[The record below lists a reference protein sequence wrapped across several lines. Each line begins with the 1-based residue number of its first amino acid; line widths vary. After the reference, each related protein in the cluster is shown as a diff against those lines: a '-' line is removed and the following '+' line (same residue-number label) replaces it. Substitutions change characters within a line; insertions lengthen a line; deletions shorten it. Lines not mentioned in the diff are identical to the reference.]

1 MKSQMETS
9 QSTSATPSVELDFSI
24 EDLLVAKITV
34 RELIRRGARKGPS
47 DLLMLPDH
55 LIEQWYEEDARRFL
69 QENKARRLVS

>member
-1 MKSQMETS
+1 M
-9 QSTSATPSVELDFSI
+9 
-24 EDLLVAKITV
+24 AKITV